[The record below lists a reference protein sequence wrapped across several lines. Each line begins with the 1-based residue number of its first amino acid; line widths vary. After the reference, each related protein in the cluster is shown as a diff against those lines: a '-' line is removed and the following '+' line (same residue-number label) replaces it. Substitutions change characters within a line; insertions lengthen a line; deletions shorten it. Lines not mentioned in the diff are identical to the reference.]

1 MIQYIGLMVGYY
13 ILTKMVRMLFTPGE
27 QNVTKVFAA
36 IGILVTLFFMLGIM
50 ASWATVPEY

>member
-13 ILTKMVRMLFTPGE
+13 ILTKMVRMLFTPSE
-27 QNVTKVFAA
+27 QNVTRAFAA

-50 ASWATVPEY
+50 ASWATVPKL